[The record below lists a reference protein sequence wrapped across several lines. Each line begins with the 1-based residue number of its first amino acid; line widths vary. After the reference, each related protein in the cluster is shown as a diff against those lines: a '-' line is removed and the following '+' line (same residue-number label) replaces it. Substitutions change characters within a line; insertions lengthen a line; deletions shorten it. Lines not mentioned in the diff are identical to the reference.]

1 MSPSWIWSDKITN
14 ERVARVG
21 YNHFISNKGEWNN
34 CFSKFANRV
43 LPPIFISTILQSGKF
58 VNLAHYFPCDVKLRI
73 LADSRSF
80 LANQKARNAIVG
92 AENLLNAVMQ
102 NLDAIIGVR
111 MMLCETSMLLF
122 VSVWCYA
129 KPGCYYWCPYGV
141 MQNLDAIIRVS
152 NYVRLNPGLQRAPPL
167 WSGASDNLI
176 MHVFPAE
183 RKFMQPSLQD
193 GGRQQFC
200 SHAFSHASWEGG
212 QPSSRCAKFTWR
224 IQRSLGYRCFKWAKS
239 WIFRAARSTKCKQW
253 WF

>member
-1 MSPSWIWSDKITN
+1 M
-14 ERVARVG
+14 
-21 YNHFISNKGEWNN
+21 
-34 CFSKFANRV
+34 
-43 LPPIFISTILQSGKF
+43 PPIVISTILQSGKF
-58 VNLAHYFPCDVKLRI
+58 VNLAHYFSCDVKLRI

-92 AENLLNAVMQ
+92 AENLLNPVMQ

-129 KPGCYYWCPYGV
+129 KPGCYYWCPYGVMQNLEAIIRVYMVLCKTSMLLFVSVWCYAKPRCYYSCPYGV

-200 SHAFSHASWEGG
+200 SHAFSHAS
-212 QPSSRCAKFTWR
+212 
-224 IQRSLGYRCFKWAKS
+224 
-239 WIFRAARSTKCKQW
+239 
-253 WF
+253 